1 MQSAKR
7 VICISGMPGAG
18 KGVAADAARQMNL
31 DVLVLGDVIREET
44 ERRGLD
50 PTPQNM
56 GAVMVEVRQKD
67 GPAVVAKRLLPKIRA
82 CKSHIVIVEG
92 VRSLQELAE
101 LRSQYEALTV
111 AIHASPKTR
120 FQRLLSRNRSDDP
133 KNWDTFSE
141 RDEREL
147 NVGLGHVISLA
158 DILLVNEG
166 SINELQAE
174 FKEELSKLDR
184 S

>member
-18 KGVAADAARQMNL
+18 KGVAADAARQMKL

-50 PTPQNM
+50 PTPQNI
-56 GAVMVEVRQKD
+56 GAVMLEVRQKD
-67 GPAVVAKRLLPKIRA
+67 GPAVVAKRLLPKIWA

-101 LRSQYEALTV
+101 LRSQYEVLTV